1 MPLTKFS
8 DLDFDQI
15 KTQIKDY
22 LRSNSNFTDFD
33 FEGSNFSVLIDT
45 LAFNSYISAYN
56 ANMVSNEVF
65 IDSATLRENVTSL
78 ARNIGYVPSSKKAAK
93 ATVSFFVDTSVL
105 STKPKTLTL
114 RAGLVA
120 VSDQFGGSNYTFCIP
135 EDITVN
141 VVSETAFFTDIEIYE
156 GTFLSKEFTVDVSD
170 IDQRFIV
177 PNANVDTS
185 TLVVKVKDFDFALTA
200 VTYSLVDTIIDITS
214 SSTIYLLQEVADEK
228 YELLFG
234 DGVFGKRLENNNVVT
249 ATYVITNG
257 ADANGVDSFTFS
269 GRLVDNENRVVT
281 TGVSPISVTNAST
294 GGGAIESV
302 DSVRNYAPKNYAAQ
316 NRAVTPTDYETIIKK
331 VFPETE
337 SSIVYGGEEVDPPQY
352 GRVFLGIKPKNGNY
366 LSNFIKSDIEL
377 KLKKYS
383 VAGIVPK
390 VIDLKYIYIE
400 INSHVYFNANKID
413 GANSVKSTV
422 TETLETYAKSVELN
436 KFGARLKYSKLL
448 KQIDD
453 TNSAITSNITT
464 VVMRRDLR
472 PALNQFADY
481 ELCYGNE
488 FHVRS
493 QGSNIKSTGFFIDGY
508 SGEVFLTDV
517 PNADLK
523 TGVLQ
528 LITKKS
534 PTQVGRV
541 VRPNMGT
548 VDYVKGEIV
557 MDAIRIINTLV
568 ESADTPII
576 EIQAVPE
583 SNDVIGKQDL
593 YLQLDISKSIIT
605 AVPDTIAS
613 GSDQAGSEYSVSS
626 SFSNG
631 SITR

>member
-93 ATVSFFVDTSVL
+93 ATVSFFVDTSAL

-185 TLVVKVKDFDFALTA
+185 TLVVKVKDFDFALTS
-200 VTYSLVDTIIDITS
+200 VTYSQVDTIIDITS

-269 GRLVDNENRVVT
+269 GRLVDNESRVVT

-337 SSIVYGGEEVDPPQY
+337 SSVVYGGEEVDPPQY

-390 VIDLKYIYIE
+390 VVDLKYIYIE
-400 INSHVYFNANKID
+400 INSYVYFNANKID

-422 TETLETYAKSVELN
+422 TETLETYAKSIELN

-517 PNADLK
+517 PNSDLK

-548 VDYVKGEIV
+548 VDYVKGEII
-557 MDAIRIINTLV
+557 MDAIRIINTSI

>member
-93 ATVSFFVDTSVL
+93 ATVSFFVDTSAL

-185 TLVVKVKDFDFALTA
+185 TLVVKVKDFDFALTS

-269 GRLVDNENRVVT
+269 GRLVDNESRVVT
-281 TGVSPISVTNAST
+281 TGVSPISVTSAST

-337 SSIVYGGEEVDPPQY
+337 SSVVYGGEEVDPPQY

-422 TETLETYAKSVELN
+422 TETLETYSKSIELN

-548 VDYVKGEIV
+548 VDYVKGEII
-557 MDAIRIINTLV
+557 MDAIRIINTSV

>member
-269 GRLVDNENRVVT
+269 GRLVDNESRVVT

-337 SSIVYGGEEVDPPQY
+337 SSVVYGGEEVDPPQY

-400 INSHVYFNANKID
+400 INSYVYFNANKID

-422 TETLETYAKSVELN
+422 TETLETYAKSIELN

>member
-93 ATVSFFVDTSVL
+93 ATVSFFVDTSAL

-141 VVSETAFFTDIEIYE
+141 VVSETAFFSDIEIYE

-185 TLVVKVKDFDFALTA
+185 TLVVKVKDFDFALTS
-200 VTYSLVDTIIDITS
+200 VTYSQVDTIIDITS

-269 GRLVDNENRVVT
+269 GRLVDNESRVVT
-281 TGVSPISVTNAST
+281 TGVSPISVSNAST

-316 NRAVTPTDYETIIKK
+316 NRAVTPTDYETIVKK

-337 SSIVYGGEEVDPPQY
+337 SSVVYGGEEVVPPQY
-352 GRVFLGIKPKNGNY
+352 GRVFIGIKPKNGNY

-377 KLKKYS
+377 KLKNYS

-400 INSHVYFNANKID
+400 IGSHVYFNANKVD
-413 GANSVKSTV
+413 GASTVKSTV

-453 TNSAITSNITT
+453 TNTAITSNITT

-493 QGSNIKSTGFFIDGY
+493 QGSNIKSTGFFVDGY

-523 TGVLQ
+523 TGILQ

-534 PTQVGRV
+534 PTQIGRV

-557 MDAIRIINTLV
+557 MDAIRIVNTSV
-568 ESADTPII
+568 DSADTPII

>member
-93 ATVSFFVDTSVL
+93 ATVSFFIDTSAL

-185 TLVVKVKDFDFALTA
+185 TLVVKVKDFDFALTS
-200 VTYSLVDTIIDITS
+200 VTYSQVDTIIDITS

-269 GRLVDNENRVVT
+269 GRLVDNESRVVT

-337 SSIVYGGEEVDPPQY
+337 SSVVYGGEEVDPPQY

-390 VIDLKYIYIE
+390 VVDLKYIYVE
-400 INSHVYFNANKID
+400 INSYVYFNANKID

-422 TETLETYAKSVELN
+422 TETLETYAKSIELN

-548 VDYVKGEIV
+548 VDYVKGEII
-557 MDAIRIINTLV
+557 MDAIRIINTSV

>member
-269 GRLVDNENRVVT
+269 GRLVDNESRVVT

-337 SSIVYGGEEVDPPQY
+337 SSVVYGGEEVDPPQY

-390 VIDLKYIYIE
+390 VVDLKYIYIE

-422 TETLETYAKSVELN
+422 TETLETYAKSIELN

-548 VDYVKGEIV
+548 VDYVKGEII
-557 MDAIRIINTLV
+557 MDAIRIINTSV

>member
-93 ATVSFFVDTSVL
+93 ATVSFFIDTSAL

-185 TLVVKVKDFDFALTA
+185 TLVVKVKDFDFALTS
-200 VTYSLVDTIIDITS
+200 VTYSQVDTIIDITS

-269 GRLVDNENRVVT
+269 GRLVDNESRVVT

-337 SSIVYGGEEVDPPQY
+337 SSVVYGGEEVDPPQY
-352 GRVFLGIKPKNGNY
+352 GRVFHGIKPKNGNY

-390 VIDLKYIYIE
+390 VVDLKYIYVE
-400 INSHVYFNANKID
+400 INSYVYFNANKID

-422 TETLETYAKSVELN
+422 TETLETYAKSIELN

-548 VDYVKGEIV
+548 VDYVKGEII
-557 MDAIRIINTLV
+557 MDAIRIINTSV